1 MRDYRNRRVTPPKR
15 VTSLTWGPPP
25 TWKPALKLFIHK
37 LYMRVSYLQH
47 RIEAS
52 VRFPSGGSTF
62 SFLRFSR
69 YITIQLSSVI

>member
-37 LYMRVSYLQH
+37 LYMRVSYLQN

-52 VRFPSGGSTF
+52 VRLPFVESTF
-62 SFLRFSR
+62 SFLKLSR
-69 YITIQLSSVI
+69 YITIQLISVI